1 MSAFAMMNVVA
12 VVLRLIPGFL
22 LVLMAVADSTSGS
35 SNNSRKQLSSRT
47 VATKYGILKG
57 LIVEWDSRPVGGDGG
72 IRGGGGG
79 GGGGGDL
86 LPVEVFL
93 GVPYASPPT
102 GSMRFMPPGTPQHWK
117 GIRMA
122 DRLAPVC
129 PQKPPD
135 VRDESAALKRMSQR
149 RVEYLKHLTPFL
161 TGNAEQQSED
171 CLYLNL
177 YTPTI
182 GMCAIET

>member
-1 MSAFAMMNVVA
+1 MSALAMMNAVA
-12 VVLRLIPGFL
+12 VVLRLIVGFL
-22 LVLMAVADSTSGS
+22 LVVTAVGNGTTGSG
-35 SNNSRKQLSSRT
+35 NSRKQLSSRT

-57 LIVEWDSRPVGGDGG
+57 LIVEPE
-72 IRGGGGG
+72 GGGGG
-79 GGGGGDL
+79 GGTRDL
-86 LPVEVFL
+86 LAVEVFL

-135 VRDESAALKRMSQR
+135 VRDEAAALKRMSQR
-149 RVEYLKHLTPFL
+149 RVEHLKHLTPFL
-161 TGNAEQQSED
+161 TGSTDQQSED

-182 GMCAIET
+182 GMCAIEF